1 MSKQD
6 NYEDEIEA
14 LQVFLVRYQVEAIAS
29 GQNDLVIFEGR
40 DTAGKDGAIKRV
52 TEYLSVRNTRVMAL
66 PKPTDRE
73 QTQWYFQRYM
83 PHLPAGGELVIFNRS
98 WYNRGGVEPVMGF
111 CTPSQHEQFLRDV
124 PVLESMLVGNDIQI
138 VKLWLDISKGEQA
151 KRLKE
156 RTTDPLKALKVS
168 SLDAAAQEKWDAY
181 TAARDEMLR
190 RTHTNDAPWF
200 IVHTDDKKTA
210 RVNIIRHL
218 LRTLGSKEIGKAVK
232 KPDSDVL
239 FPFEPAALEDG
250 RLER

>member
-6 NYEDEIEA
+6 DYEAEIEA
-14 LQVFLVRYQVEAIAS
+14 LQVDLVRYQVEAIAS

-40 DTAGKDGAIKRV
+40 DTAGKDGAIKRL
-52 TEYLSVRNTRVMAL
+52 TEYLSVRNTRVVAL
-66 PKPTDRE
+66 PKPTERE
-73 QTQWYFQRYM
+73 QTQWYFQRYVE
-83 PHLPAGGELVIFNRS
+83 HLPAAGELVIFNRS

-111 CTPSQHEQFLRDV
+111 CTADQHERFLRDV
-124 PVLESMLVGNDIQI
+124 PEFETMLVGNDVQI

-168 SLDAAAQEKWDAY
+168 SLDAAAQDKWDAY

-190 RTHTNDAPWF
+190 RTHTKDAPWF
-200 IVHTDDKKTA
+200 VVHTDDKKAA

-218 LRTLGSKEIGKAVK
+218 LRTLGPKDVAKSVK
-232 KPDSDVL
+232 KPDADVL
-239 FPFEPAALEDG
+239 FAFEPQALEDG